1 MAEESQKYVL
11 GEFSF
16 ETFHEYRDGQED
28 VRKIECINK
37 ELDIQDP
44 EVAVRLYND
53 IRTGKIT
60 FKSPIGDQ
68 FFDHLADVVAE
79 NSVGLLEEKAIVE
92 EAEGQVRYQKYMGL
106 ALIAVALV
114 SFGIFVFIELQ
125 DIWQTRQLAKLANQ
139 VKQATEESAD
149 ESDEDDL
156 LDDLVDD
163 DEEDAE
169 LDEELSEEDSEADE
183 EESEE
188 EEVVETTYID
198 RSTLTVLEEYASLY
212 EENPDTVGWLTIE
225 GTSIDYVVV
234 QSDDNDYYLRR
245 SFYGESLT
253 AGTLF
258 VDYRGD
264 IVNPT
269 YNTIIY
275 GHNMR
280 SGTMFGGLK
289 KYLEEGYL
297 EEHPTITFNT
307 IYEYR
312 TYEILAVCLS
322 TVSYQDEDDYRYYDF
337 ISASTL
343 VELNEFKENV
353 AEHAVYGDVE
363 ELTLQDQ
370 ILTLSTC
377 NTYAEDGRLFIVAK
391 RVY

>member
-1 MAEESQKYVL
+1 MAEETQKYIL
-11 GEFSF
+11 GEFVF

-44 EVAVRLYND
+44 EIAVRLYND
-53 IRTGKIT
+53 IRTGKIK
-60 FKSPIGDQ
+60 FSSPIGDQ
-68 FFDHLADVVAE
+68 FFEHLADVVADK
-79 NSVGLLEEKAIVE
+79 SVGLLEEKAIVE

-106 ALIAVALV
+106 ALIVLALV
-114 SFGIFVFIELQ
+114 SFGIFAAIEIK
-125 DIWQTRQLAKLANQ
+125 DVMETRQLAKLANQ
-139 VKQATEESAD
+139 VKQATVVEDEE
-149 ESDEDDL
+149 EEGLLIEDST
-156 LDDLVDD
+156 DDQ
-163 DEEDAE
+163 EDAE
-169 LDEELSEEDSEADE
+169 PEVDETEEDEII
-183 EESEE
+183 EE
-188 EEVVETTYID
+188 EEIVEEDDYID
-198 RSTLTVLEEYASLY
+198 PSTLTVLEEYAAIY

-225 GTSIDYVVV
+225 GTSIDYVVM
-234 QSDDNDYYLRR
+234 QSDDNEYYLRR
-245 SFYGESLT
+245 SFYGEST
-253 AGTLF
+253 TSGTLF

-297 EEHPTITFNT
+297 EEHPTINFNT

-322 TVSYQDEDDYRYYDF
+322 MVSYQDEDTYRYYDF
-337 ISASTL
+337 ISASTS
-343 VELNEFKENV
+343 VELNAFKENV
-353 AEHAVYGDVE
+353 AEHAVYGSAE

-377 NTYAEDGRLFIVAK
+377 NTYTEDGRLFIVAK